1 MAYEGNIIM
10 AFENAIKFKGVTS
23 LFKDGIA
30 NTLLLGVQDFFS
42 WGFLNVGGFQNITR
56 RNPAVSG
63 VYGNDLFYRYRLR
76 PSEDPSYEI
85 GQVWEGFR
93 NDWVWESGVSY
104 DGSSPVSVSGVWIN
118 DTFYKSDDAAHSH
131 YVDYPNGR
139 VVFDYPIITNTIVET
154 SFSHKTVGVCLGSE
168 KFIQELM
175 YDSYDMQSLDEYL
188 AYASGTRTQLG
199 ERRLQLPVVALEL
212 VREQKR
218 KGFALGEGQIV
229 YNDILFHVFADN
241 EFEKNNIRDTI
252 MNQNEKVFYLI
263 DRNLMKQS
271 SRHNNSDLKYPHQ
284 LDYNGTPVA
293 SSLMY
298 PTLVS
303 PTGNGGFRDR
313 TARFEEMSSTDMP
326 PVNSW
331 LHRSTVRATF
341 SLIVG
346 GGTNI
351 GQV

>member
-1 MAYEGNIIM
+1 M
-10 AFENAIKFKGVTS
+10 AFEDAIKFKGVTS

-56 RNPAVSG
+56 RDPSVSG
-63 VYGNDLFYRYRLR
+63 VYGNELFYRYRLR
-76 PSEDPSYEI
+76 PSDDPNYEI

-104 DGSSPVSVSGVWIN
+104 DGVPPIEVSGVWVN
-118 DTFYKSDDAAHSH
+118 DIFYKPDNSAYTH

-139 VVFDYPIITNTIVET
+139 IVFDYPIVTDTVVET
-154 SFSHKTVGVCLGSE
+154 SFSHRTVGVCLGSE

-175 YDSYDMQSLDEYL
+175 YDSYDMNSLDEYL
-188 AYASGTRTQLG
+188 AHASGTRTQLG

-212 VREQKR
+212 VKEQKR
-218 KGFALGEGQIV
+218 EGYALGGGQIV

-241 EFEKNNIRDTI
+241 EFQKNNIRDTI
-252 MNQNEKVFYLI
+252 MSQNEKVFYLI
-263 DRNLMKQS
+263 NRGLMKES
-271 SRHNNSDLKYPHQ
+271 TRHGNPELTFPHQ
-284 LDYNGTPVA
+284 LDHNGSPVP

-298 PTLVS
+298 PSLVVA
-303 PTGNGGFRDR
+303 TGDRGFRER
-313 TARFEEMSSTDMP
+313 TARFEQMSSTDMP

-341 SLIVG
+341 SVILG